1 MTHDM
6 WPLTMKKNE
15 KKHFPIEFIVNK
27 TWDPPVGPIVVNVL
41 NTVRYYMQKFK
52 LLSANYAIY

>member
-15 KKHFPIEFIVNK
+15 KMHFPIEFIFNK

-41 NTVRYYMQKFK
+41 KF
-52 LLSANYAIY
+52 